1 MAPVKRELF
10 FVSPGEM
17 KETNEIC
24 RIGEH
29 RSICDGKVK
38 SMNKR
43 QQRDVDQQPS
53 GKPGKSGSSKP
64 GQQLIR
70 SLGEKARVLQVTNPL
85 RSVGLKLFLSFFLSI
100 VILVLA
106 VGLISYSTASTI
118 IQDKVSTSSQE
129 AITQAS
135 GKLDILLEQYEQKT
149 LDFLVDPQ
157 LVTYMRAIMD
167 TSLDDIERFEA
178 QRGLQDIINKTAVAD
193 NNIKAIHLALVNGM
207 ILTSS
212 TASASELNAIDTEWY
227 DQAMEKNGQEA
238 WFSTVPGGL
247 FDTSNNAHSFGV
259 ARKVSDLSTGHA
271 FGVVLVELH
280 YSVLERAL
288 SDLINEQMNNH
299 IAIVDDNGH
308 YVFNNASDLLAT
320 KSTVE
325 LLEDAE
331 TGLDQNGV
339 ESLIAHSAIS
349 STGWRLIG
357 TYPVESL
364 VADARTILWTTFWS
378 TLAAGALAVLLSLI
392 MVRMISKPLGT
403 LRRLMKE
410 GEQGNLLV
418 RTNFKNRDEFG
429 ELGISFNQMME
440 KITQLVKQTNE
451 SAQLVLDQ
459 ANELLEASRKTALS
473 AKEISVATE
482 EIANGATTLATE
494 AEKGSDLTT
503 HIGQQMKNAVD
514 ANLQMGASAQ
524 EVRAVSE
531 QGITYMNELTM
542 KTAQTEEK
550 TRLMVE
556 KVDRLKE
563 STSSIRQIL
572 EVLNAVTKQTNI
584 LSLNATIEAARAGA
598 AGKGFMVVA
607 DEIRKLAD
615 QSRQSI
621 DVVAQITDTIQTE
634 IDETVSVLT
643 EAYPLFQEQITSVK
657 ETDKIFQDVQQK
669 MVMFISQLDEV
680 TESIQQL
687 EQSQNT
693 LAEAITN
700 VSAVSQQSS
709 ATSEEVASLSSE
721 QLDVSQGLVSLAER
735 LEKVSTDL
743 KETLS
748 KFKV

>member
-1 MAPVKRELF
+1 
-10 FVSPGEM
+10 
-17 KETNEIC
+17 
-24 RIGEH
+24 
-29 RSICDGKVK
+29 
-38 SMNKR
+38 MNKR
-43 QQRDVDQQPS
+43 QQREVDKQPS
-53 GKPGKSGSSKP
+53 SKLGKPGNTKP
-64 GQQLIR
+64 GQHMFR
-70 SLGEKARVLQVTNPL
+70 TLGEKARGMRISNPI
-85 RSVGLKLFLSFFLSI
+85 RSVGMKLFLSFFLTI

-118 IQDKVSTSSQE
+118 IQDKVSTSSQD
-129 AITQAS
+129 AISQAG
-135 GKLDILLEQYEQKT
+135 GKLDILLEQYEQKS

-157 LVTYMRAIMD
+157 LVGYMRTMMD
-167 TSLDDIERFEA
+167 ASVDDVERFDA
-178 QRGLQDIINKTAVAD
+178 QRSLQQIVNNTAIAD
-193 NNIKAIHLALVNGM
+193 NNVKSIHLALVNGT

-212 TASASELNAIDTEWY
+212 SIATADMNVMETVWY
-227 DQAMEKNGQEA
+227 EQAMEKNGQA
-238 WFSTVPGGL
+238 VWFSTVPGGL
-247 FDTSNNAHSFGV
+247 FDTTNDTHSFGV

-288 SDLINEQMNNH
+288 SDLVNEDIGNH
-299 IAIVDDNGH
+299 IAIIDDSGH
-308 YVFNNASDLLAT
+308 YVFNDVSDLLAT
-320 KSTVE
+320 KSALE
-325 LLEDAE
+325 LGEDAA

-339 ESLIAHSAIS
+339 ESLIVLS
-349 STGWRLIG
+349 SIPATGWHLIG

-378 TLAAGALAVLLSLI
+378 TLAAGVLAVLLSLI

-440 KITQLVKQTNE
+440 KITQLVKQTND
-451 SAQLVLDQ
+451 SAQSVLDN
-459 ANELLEASRKTALS
+459 ANELLEASKKTALS

-503 HIGQQMKNAVD
+503 HIGQQMKGAVD

-531 QGITYMNELTM
+531 QGITYMNELTT

-563 STSSIRQIL
+563 STSSIRKIL

-721 QLDVSQGLVSLAER
+721 QLDVSQGLVSLAEG
-735 LEKVSTDL
+735 LEKVSNDL

-748 KFKV
+748 KFNV

>member
-1 MAPVKRELF
+1 
-10 FVSPGEM
+10 
-17 KETNEIC
+17 
-24 RIGEH
+24 
-29 RSICDGKVK
+29 
-38 SMNKR
+38 MNKQ

-53 GKPGKSGSSKP
+53 RKSGNTGNRKPG
-64 GQQLIR
+64 LDMFR
-70 SLGEKARVLQVTNPL
+70 SLGEKARGLQVTNPL
-85 RSVGLKLFLSFFLSI
+85 RSVGMKLFLSFFLSI

-118 IQDKVSTSSQE
+118 IQDKVSTSSQD
-129 AITQAS
+129 AINQAS

-149 LDFLVDPQ
+149 IDYLVDPQ
-157 LVTYMRAIMD
+157 LVTYMRTMLD
-167 TSLDDIERFEA
+167 TSIEDYDRYEV
-178 QRGLQDIINKTAVAD
+178 QRSMQQVINNSAIAD
-193 NNIKAIHLALVNGM
+193 NNVKAVHLALVNGTTM
-207 ILTSS
+207 TSGS
-212 TASASELNAIDTEWY
+212 MATAGMDITATEWY
-227 DQAMEKNGQEA
+227 EKAMDMNGQA
-238 WFSTVPGGL
+238 VWLPTVPGGL
-247 FDTSNNAHSFGV
+247 FDTTNDTHSFGV
-259 ARKVSDLSTGHA
+259 ARKLSDLSTGHA
-271 FGVVLVELH
+271 FGVVLVELQ

-288 SDLINEQMNNH
+288 GDLINEDMGNH
-299 IAIVDDNGH
+299 IGIVDETGQ
-308 YVFNNASDLLAT
+308 YVFNDVPEWLAQA
-320 KSTVE
+320 STVE
-325 LLEDAE
+325 WSEESD

-339 ESLIAHSAIS
+339 ESLIALSTIPA
-349 STGWRLIG
+349 TGWQLFG

-364 VADARTILWTTFWS
+364 VADAKTILWTTFWS
-378 TLAAGALAVLLSLI
+378 TLAAGFLAVLLSLV

-440 KITQLVKQTNE
+440 KITQLVKQTND
-451 SAQLVLDQ
+451 SAQLVLDN
-459 ANELLEASRKTALS
+459 ANELLEASKKTALS
-473 AKEISVATE
+473 AREISVATE
-482 EIANGATTLATE
+482 EIANGATTLAME
-494 AEKGSDLTT
+494 AEKGSDLTN
-503 HIGQQMKNAVD
+503 HIGQQMKSAVD

-531 QGITYMNELTM
+531 QGIEYMNELTT
-542 KTAQTEEK
+542 KTGQTEEK

-563 STSSIRQIL
+563 STSSIRKIL

-621 DVVAQITDTIQTE
+621 DVVAQITDSIQTE

-669 MVMFISQLDEV
+669 MVGFIGQLDEV

-721 QLDVSQGLVSLAER
+721 QLGVSEGLVSLAER
-735 LEKVSTDL
+735 LENVSNEL